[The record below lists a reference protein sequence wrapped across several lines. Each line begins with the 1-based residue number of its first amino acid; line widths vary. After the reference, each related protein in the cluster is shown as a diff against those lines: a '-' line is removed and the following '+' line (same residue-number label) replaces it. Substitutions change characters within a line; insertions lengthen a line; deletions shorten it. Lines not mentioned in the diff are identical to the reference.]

1 MVSSRGGAG
10 GRHRGG
16 VRMPA
21 PDRSTP
27 ASPWCCEPVGKYGA
41 GACGTVDCC
50 LEREPQSRN
59 WRPLRSGPSCRLERR
74 HVMDVVVERCA
85 GLDVHRDSVVATV
98 RLPGNGKSRRRRE
111 QQTRSFGSTIG
122 QLETLADW
130 LEGFGVTLVGMA
142 ATGVY
147 WKPVFYVLER
157 RFECWLLNAQH
168 LHNVPGRKSD
178 VIASAWCCQLLEQ
191 VLQDAGI
198 KLTSVAS
205 ATYSASARAMLE
217 ALLGGVTDPDQLA
230 ELAKGK
236 LRAKIPQLREA
247 LANRFELAHHGVLI
261 AGLLAHIDAL
271 DQTVATLNA
280 RIEAATEPYA
290 ELVELLRTIPGV
302 SVNTARVLIAEC
314 GVDMSVFGSAEHLV
328 SWAGICPGINTSG
341 GRRRSGKTRY
351 GSRWLRKTLTESARA
366 AARSKGTYLASHYWQ
381 IRGRRG
387 DAKAIGATRHDILIA
402 YYHITRDRVPFR
414 ELGAD
419 WLARRHSVEHRTR
432 RLVRQL
438 EALGHT
444 VTLETAA

>member
-1 MVSSRGGAG
+1 M
-10 GRHRGG
+10 
-16 VRMPA
+16 
-21 PDRSTP
+21 
-27 ASPWCCEPVGKYGA
+27 
-41 GACGTVDCC
+41 
-50 LEREPQSRN
+50 
-59 WRPLRSGPSCRLERR
+59 
-74 HVMDVVVERCA
+74 MDVVVERCA

-98 RLPGNGKSRRRRE
+98 RVPGTGKSRRRRE
-111 QQTRSFGSTIG
+111 QRTRSFGTTIG

-130 LEGFGVTLVGMA
+130 LADFGVTLVGME

-178 VIASAWCCQLLEQ
+178 VIDSAWCCQLLEHGLVRPSFVPPPEIRRLRDLTRLCIAQ
-191 VLQDAGI
+191 VEERTRAIQGLEKVLQDAGI

-236 LRAKIPQLREA
+236 LRAKIPQLRKA

-328 SWAGICPGINTSG
+328 SWAGICQGCSTQQGHLPRLPLLADPRPP
-341 GRRRSGKTRY
+341 RRRQSDRRDPPRHPDRLLPHHPRPRPLPRARRRLARPPPLSRAPHPPARAPTR
-351 GSRWLRKTLTESARA
+351 SARPH
-366 AARSKGTYLASHYWQ
+366 RHP
-381 IRGRRG
+381 RG
-387 DAKAIGATRHDILIA
+387 
-402 YYHITRDRVPFR
+402 
-414 ELGAD
+414 
-419 WLARRHSVEHRTR
+419 HR
-432 RLVRQL
+432 LN
-438 EALGHT
+438 H
-444 VTLETAA
+444 